1 MSGKGSKQ
9 RPTDLD
15 KFRKN
20 FEKVFSENPDLD
32 VELDELSGAIKIESK
47 ASAARQERKVTL
59 IKEWTDNNG
68 VEMVVINIDDALT
81 NKVIPKNLY
90 RTMLRDPVSYKPG
103 KDHDHIIE
111 VDGVEISDK

>member
-1 MSGKGSKQ
+1 
-9 RPTDLD
+9 
-15 KFRKN
+15 
-20 FEKVFSENPDLD
+20 
-32 VELDELSGAIKIESK
+32 
-47 ASAARQERKVTL
+47 
-59 IKEWTDNNG
+59 
-68 VEMVVINIDDALT
+68 MVVINIDDALT